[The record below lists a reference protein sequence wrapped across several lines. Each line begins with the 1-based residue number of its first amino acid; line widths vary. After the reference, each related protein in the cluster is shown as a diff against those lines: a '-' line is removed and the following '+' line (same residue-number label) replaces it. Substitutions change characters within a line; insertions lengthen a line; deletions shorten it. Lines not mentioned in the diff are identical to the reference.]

1 MKKDKQSNSAKA
13 GKKFKKFTKYLIIF
27 AIIYFLGR
35 ILASVILGI

>member
-1 MKKDKQSNSAKA
+1 MNKQSNSAKA

-27 AIIYFLGR
+27 ALFYFLGR

>member
-1 MKKDKQSNSAKA
+1 MKKQSNPAKA